1 MAPRVVVVGL
11 ASDFGCQVQM
21 TNIEDHLLDVLG
33 VIDLVYWQLAS
44 SGHMPEEYDVAIVEG
59 AVTTEEHVRVLER
72 VRQTASAIIAIG
84 SCAVTGGIPALA
96 SHGDLEARYGCVYG
110 ADGASVACGR
120 ISPMPV
126 HGVVDVDY
134 RVPGCPIDTDE
145 FVRVLSRALLGL
157 ADRISEEPLCAVCK
171 MKENVCFFERGE
183 VCLGPVTRSGC
194 GARCVTL
201 GRPCTA
207 CRGLSPEANLDSLAT
222 LLEERGV
229 PRAELERRISLYNTF
244 EEAPGR

>member
-33 VIDLVYWQLAS
+33 VIDLAYWQLAS
-44 SGHMPEEYDVAIVEG
+44 SGHMPEDYDVAIVEG
-59 AVTTEEHVRVLER
+59 AVTIEEHVRTLER
-72 VRQTASAIIAIG
+72 LRRTASAVIAIG

-96 SHGDLEARYGCVYG
+96 SAGDLEARYGCVYG
-110 ADGASVACGR
+110 AEGAAVACGR
-120 ISPMPV
+120 ISPKPV
-126 HGVVDVDY
+126 HAVIDVDY

-157 ADRISEEPLCAVCK
+157 ADRIDDEPLCAVCK
-171 MKENVCFFERGE
+171 MKENVCFFERDE
-183 VCLGPVTRSGC
+183 VCLGPITRSGC
-194 GARCVTL
+194 GARCVGF

-207 CRGLSPEANLDSLAT
+207 CRGLSPEANVDSLAE
-222 LLEERGV
+222 LLGERGV
-229 PRAELERRISLYNTF
+229 ARADLEHRISLYNTI
-244 EEAPGR
+244 EEVPGR